1 MRVWWLSHYPVDLGY
16 LRISQHF
23 RPILFP
29 GIFWG
34 CYGLS
39 PHFGWS
45 PPPWDPAFRMCPTTR
60 TMLEVRPWSSMM
72 DDAFGLPP
80 WLWKPPYREY
90 PCDWGRLQKFG
101 KPPHLGIRLF
111 CNLPLPRLEIGGI
124 KAPTQISDA
133 SRPLQGQPTELFF
146 CFQCYLCPR
155 NAGHAN
161 GWTICLYLK
170 RPCSHSLNETIPGY
184 LQHPP
189 NIIKHCWLWFRAD
202 FIDKNNCLL
211 LPILCHWEEDGSN
224 SSNNRLGPW
233 LIKGRTPWITPP
245 TIYRSTKC
253 KLFRI
258 YCA

>member
-1 MRVWWLSHYPVDLGY
+1 MRVWWLSMIIPLPSGFG
-16 LRISQHF
+16 ISTHISAF

-29 GIFWG
+29 GSFWG
-34 CYGLS
+34 CHELS

-133 SRPLQGQPTELFF
+133 SRPLRGQLTELVFF
-146 CFQCYLCPR
+146 AF
-155 NAGHAN
+155 NATFAPEMLIMRMGGQYACTSN
-161 GWTICLYLK
+161 GPAAI
-170 RPCSHSLNETIPGY
+170 H
-184 LQHPP
+184 
-189 NIIKHCWLWFRAD
+189 
-202 FIDKNNCLL
+202 
-211 LPILCHWEEDGSN
+211 
-224 SSNNRLGPW
+224 
-233 LIKGRTPWITPP
+233 
-245 TIYRSTKC
+245 
-253 KLFRI
+253 
-258 YCA
+258 